1 LRSIFDLA
9 EKKKKQKKLNKEIQ
23 DINFWKDKERAIKI
37 SKEFNKIN
45 QEIKDFDN
53 LRLQI
58 ETAETQEE
66 IVKIEKKLKAK
77 EKEVL
82 FSGEY
87 DKNGALLSI
96 YAGVGGRD
104 AQDWA
109 TMLLRMYLKYCERKS
124 FKMNVLHQ
132 SFGEAGGPEG
142 RIGIKSVTTEIDG
155 NFAYGILKRENG
167 VHRLVRTSPFS
178 AKDLRHT
185 SFAFV
190 EVIPKI
196 KDPTKE
202 NIDIKTDDLKIDFF
216 RSSGPGGQ
224 YVNKKETAVRIRHLP
239 TKIVVC
245 CQSERFQASNRK
257 KAMESLYS
265 RIGDFY
271 RKGHQ
276 KKMAKVKG
284 DKVSVSWGNQIR
296 NYVIYPYKLVKDLR
310 TGVETSKVAEVLDG
324 QLDEFIEAEIKL

>member
-1 LRSIFDLA
+1 MWEYMIFFEGEFYNAYMIVNPKWYKWL
-9 EKKKKQKKLNKEIQ
+9 
-23 DINFWKDKERAIKI
+23 
-37 SKEFNKIN
+37 SKEPYTKQQIKGIIQWLVNASTATIEQLQKI
-45 QEIKDFDN
+45 
-53 LRLQI
+53 
-58 ETAETQEE
+58 
-66 IVKIEKKLKAK
+66 KAK

-87 DKNGALLSI
+87 DKNDVLLSI

-132 SFGEAGGPEG
+132 SFREAGGPEG
-142 RIGIKSVTTEIDG
+142 RIGIKSVTAEING
-155 NFAYGILKRENG
+155 KFAYGILKKENG

-185 SFAFV
+185 SFALV

-202 NIDIKTDDLKIDFF
+202 NMDIKADDLKIDFF

-224 YVNKKETAVRIRHLP
+224 YVNKRETAVRIRHLP
-239 TKIVVC
+239 TNIVAC
-245 CQSERFQASNRK
+245 CQSERFQAANRK
-257 KAMESLYS
+257 KAMESIYS
-265 RIGDFY
+265 RLGDFY
-271 RKGHQ
+271 RKGHK

-296 NYVIYPYKLVKDLR
+296 NYVVYPYKLVKDLR
-310 TGVETSKVAEVLDG
+310 TGVETSRVAEVIDG
-324 QLDEFIEAEIKL
+324 QLDEFIEAEIQL